1 MTFTS
6 PITNS
11 PESEQESTQRQA
23 IRDRVQT
30 LLRNQRTFFSS
41 GQTRSIDFRL
51 AQLKALKQAI
61 LKQQEAI
68 VAAIHADL
76 GKPEFE
82 AFITE
87 VGVTQEIDY
96 AIKHLRAWAK
106 PQKVATS
113 LVTFPSRAEI
123 RPEPLG
129 VVLIISPWNY
139 PFQLMIAP
147 LVGAIAAGNCALL
160 KPSELA
166 PHTSKVI
173 TQLIESTFAPE
184 YIAVVE
190 GDVEAS
196 QALLEEK
203 FDHIFFTGGTAIGKV
218 IMAAAAQHLTPVT
231 LELGGKSPCIVDRD
245 IHLEHTARRIVWGKF
260 MNAGQTCVAP
270 DYLLVHRQ
278 VKPALLEAIQKTIQ
292 EFYGTDPS
300 QSPDFGRLISDRHFA
315 RVACLLQGKIVTGG
329 ETKATERYIA
339 PTVIDQVSWSDAVM
353 QDEIFGPILPVLEYE
368 DLGEAL
374 GQIND
379 RPKPLALY
387 VFSKNK
393 EVQNRVLQE
402 TSSGGVAINETIMQI
417 APHTLPFGG
426 VGSSGM
432 GSYHGKFS
440 FDTFSHRKSVF
451 YKPFWLDLKLRYAP
465 YAGKLAAMQRIMGK

>member
-1 MTFTS
+1 MTSTTPF
-6 PITNS
+6 INS
-11 PESEQESTQRQA
+11 SEAPRQA

-30 LLRNQRTFFSS
+30 LLRNQRAFFST

-51 AQLKALKQAI
+51 AQLKALKA
-61 LKQQEAI
+61 AI
-68 VAAIHADL
+68 VKDQDAIIAAIHADL

-82 AFITE
+82 AFLTE
-87 VGVTQEIDY
+87 IGVTEEINY
-96 AIKHLRAWAK
+96 AIKHLRSWAK
-106 PQKVATS
+106 PQKVVTS
-113 LVTFPSRAEI
+113 LTTFPSRAEI
-123 RPEPLG
+123 HSEPLG
-129 VVLIISPWNY
+129 VALIISPWNY

-147 LVGAIAAGNCALL
+147 LVGAIAAGNCAML

-166 PHTSKVI
+166 PHTSQVI
-173 TQLIESTFAPE
+173 TRLIDATFPPN

-245 IHLEHTARRIVWGKF
+245 IHVEHTARRIVWGKF
-260 MNAGQTCVAP
+260 LNAGQTCVAP
-270 DYLLVHRQ
+270 DYLLVDCQ
-278 VKPALLEAIQKTIQ
+278 IKPALLEAIQKTIQ
-292 EFYGTDPS
+292 EFYGTDPAK
-300 QSPDFGRLISDRHFA
+300 SPDFGRLISDRHFS
-315 RVACLLQGKIVTGG
+315 RVAGLLKGNILVGG
-329 ETKATERYIA
+329 ETKAEERYIA
-339 PTVIDQVSWSDAVM
+339 PTVIDQVSWTDAVM
-353 QDEIFGPILPVLEYE
+353 EEEIFGPILPVLEYD
-368 DLGEAL
+368 DLGEAIA
-374 GQIND
+374 QICD

-387 VFSKNK
+387 VFSRNK

-417 APHTLPFGG
+417 APHGLPFGG
-426 VGSSGM
+426 VGGSGM

-465 YAGKLAAMQRIMGK
+465 YAGKLEGVKRMMGK

>member
-1 MTFTS
+1 VTFNFIYKQSLIEIKRVFIMTSTT
-6 PITNS
+6 PLTQA
-11 PESEQESTQRQA
+11 SEAPRQA

-30 LLRNQRTFFSS
+30 LLRNQRAFFST

-51 AQLKALKQAI
+51 AQLKALKQVILQNQNAI
-61 LKQQEAI
+61 L
-68 VAAIHADL
+68 AALHADL

-82 AFITE
+82 AFLAE
-87 VGVTQEIDY
+87 VGATQEIDY
-96 AIKHLRAWAK
+96 AIKHLRSWAK

-113 LVTFPSRAEI
+113 VITFPSRAEI

-139 PFQLMIAP
+139 PFQLMITP

-166 PHTSKVI
+166 PQTSQVLTRII
-173 TQLIESTFAPE
+173 TATFAPE

-260 MNAGQTCVAP
+260 LNAGQTCVAP
-270 DYLLVHRQ
+270 DYLLVDRQ
-278 VKPALLEAIQKTIQ
+278 IKPALLDAIQKTI
-292 EFYGTDPS
+292 
-300 QSPDFGRLISDRHFA
+300 
-315 RVACLLQGKIVTGG
+315 
-329 ETKATERYIA
+329 
-339 PTVIDQVSWSDAVM
+339 
-353 QDEIFGPILPVLEYE
+353 
-368 DLGEAL
+368 
-374 GQIND
+374 
-379 RPKPLALY
+379 
-387 VFSKNK
+387 
-393 EVQNRVLQE
+393 RVLW
-402 TSSGGVAINETIMQI
+402 
-417 APHTLPFGG
+417 
-426 VGSSGM
+426 
-432 GSYHGKFS
+432 
-440 FDTFSHRKSVF
+440 R
-451 YKPFWLDLKLRYAP
+451 
-465 YAGKLAAMQRIMGK
+465 

>member
-1 MTFTS
+1 MTSTTPFTS
-6 PITNS
+6 ANS
-11 PESEQESTQRQA
+11 SESSQRQA

-30 LLRNQRTFFSS
+30 LLRNQRAFFSS
-41 GQTRSIDFRL
+41 GETRSIDFRL
-51 AQLKALKQAI
+51 AQLNALKQAI
-61 LKQQEAI
+61 VQEQEAI
-68 VAAIHADL
+68 IAAIHADL

-82 AFITE
+82 SFLAEI
-87 VGVTQEIDY
+87 GVTEEINY
-96 AIKHLRAWAK
+96 AIKHLRSWAK

-113 LVTFPSRAEI
+113 LTTFPSRAEI

-166 PHTSKVI
+166 PHTSKI
-173 TQLIESTFAPE
+173 ISRIIEATFAPN

-190 GDVEAS
+190 GDIEAS

-260 MNAGQTCVAP
+260 LNAGQTCVAP
-270 DYLLVHRQ
+270 DYLLVDRQ
-278 VKPALLEAIQKTIQ
+278 IKPALLDAIQKTIR
-292 EFYGTDPS
+292 EFYGTDPA
-300 QSPDFGRLISDRHFA
+300 QSPDFGRLISDRHFS
-315 RVACLLQGKIVTGG
+315 RVAGLLQGKILVGG
-329 ETKATERYIA
+329 ETKAEERYIA

-353 QDEIFGPILPVLEYE
+353 EDEIFGPILPVLEYE
-368 DLGEAL
+368 DLGEAIA
-374 GQIND
+374 QIND

-393 EVQNRVLQE
+393 QVQNRVLQE

-440 FDTFSHRKSVF
+440 FDTFSHHKSVF

-465 YAGKLAAMQRIMGK
+465 YAGKLAGVKRMMGK